1 MPITKRTITD
11 QIEIVGKFHH
21 VQVREATIIEEDGV
35 EISQTYYRYVIAPDD
50 DHSDKDDLVK
60 SICKAVH
67 TAKVKQAYA
76 QEKAKAQLPIA

>member
-1 MPITKRTITD
+1 MPITKKTITD
-11 QIEIVGKFHH
+11 QIEIVGIHRH

-35 EISQTYYRYVIAPDD
+35 EISQTYHRYVIAPDD

-76 QEKAKAQLPIA
+76 KEKAKAQLPHA